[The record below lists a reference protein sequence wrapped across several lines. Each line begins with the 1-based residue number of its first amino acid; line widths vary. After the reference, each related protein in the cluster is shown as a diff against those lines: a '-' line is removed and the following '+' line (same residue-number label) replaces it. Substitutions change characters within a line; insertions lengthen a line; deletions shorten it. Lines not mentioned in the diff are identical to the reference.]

1 MDTYDPF
8 TVSFFYW
15 GEKEKKKS
23 CNKLLWCVIKIHSSE
38 GILVFAEI
46 AFQELVP
53 VVKVGE

>member
-1 MDTYDPF
+1 MIRLL
-8 TVSFFYW
+8 SFFYW